1 MKYSDT
7 LNLPKTDLPMRAEL
21 PKREPEIERV
31 WEEKDLYQESL
42 AKPSPSGNFIL
53 HDGPPYSNGHIHM
66 GHALNKTLK
75 DFIVKYKTMAGF
87 RSPYVPGWDNHGM
100 PIEVEVQKEFRKA
113 GRKAERLELRRRC
126 REYAA
131 EWVGIQCEEFKRIGV
146 RGDWDHPYLTMSTE
160 YEATIVKVFAELA
173 LAGYIYRGLKPIL
186 WCPVCETALAEA
198 EIEYRPHVSPSIY
211 VRFPLK
217 SDPKGLFSDLPAD
230 KVFAIIWTTTPWT
243 IPANVALAVH
253 PDYTYVIVRAG
264 DAYYILAEDLVKQT
278 FEAVGVTEYQ
288 ITGSLKG
295 RDLEGEVFA
304 HPIFGRD
311 SIVVLA
317 DYVTLTEGTGV
328 VHTAPG
334 HGREDFATG
343 QAYGLPILN
352 PVDASGHFTAEAGQF
367 EGLSIREGDKAI
379 IEGLD
384 RRGNLLAQNTIE
396 HSYPHCWRCRGPVIF
411 RTTVQWFLAMD
422 HQGLRQRILDA
433 IEGVKWFPPES
444 INRITSMIANSP
456 DWCLS
461 RQRTWGVGIP
471 VFYCATCNA
480 EIMTKD
486 SLDAVYD
493 LVFAEGS
500 DAWFEKE
507 AAEILPPGFK
517 CPCGGSEFTKETDI
531 LDVWFDSGSSSR
543 AVLENR
549 SELHYPSDVYLEGS
563 DQHRGWFNKSLVIG
577 IGTKGESP
585 FRECITSGWMLD
597 EQGRAMAKSLG
608 NVIPPQD
615 IIGKDGADVLRL
627 WVSSTDYL
635 EDVRLGE
642 EILTR
647 IRDAYR
653 RIRNTYRFLLA
664 NLYDF
669 DPPADSVPYAE
680 MTEIDRWALHQLQML
695 VRDVT
700 AGYEAYEFHKVF
712 HAVHDFAS
720 VQLSAFYLDVL
731 KDRLYASVPKSVE
744 RRSAQTAMYEIL
756 RAIVLI
762 MTPILSYTAEEVW
775 GYVPGTDKALSP
787 QLADFPKVNKAF
799 VDADLNNRWKRI
811 LEVREEV
818 NQALEQARQTE
829 VIGKPLEAGVTL
841 IAPPNLHDFLLPYAD
856 QLASIFIVSQVKLEK
871 GEEGKPLKVSVGP
884 AEGERCERCWL
895 VLPTVGR
902 HAVHPSLCARCTEVV
917 TEVY

>member
-1 MKYSDT
+1 MKYSET
-7 LNLPKTDLPMRAEL
+7 LNLPKTDFPMRGEL
-21 PKREPEIERV
+21 PKREPEIDRI
-31 WEEKDLYQESL
+31 WKEKGLYEESL
-42 AKPSPSGNFIL
+42 KKPAPAGDFIL

-66 GHALNKTLK
+66 GTAMNKVLK
-75 DFIVKYKTMAGF
+75 DFVVKYQTMAGF
-87 RSPYVPGWDNHGM
+87 RSPYIPGWDNHGM
-100 PIEVEVQKEFRKA
+100 PIEVEVQKEFRKS
-113 GRKAERLELRRRC
+113 GQKPDRLALRHRC

-131 EWVGIQCEEFKRIGV
+131 EWVNIQREEFKRLGV

-198 EIEYRPHVSPSIY
+198 EIEYHPHVSPSIY

-230 KVFAIIWTTTPWT
+230 EVFAIIWTTTPWT

-253 PDYTYVIVRAG
+253 PDYTYVIVEAG
-264 DAYYILAEDLVKQT
+264 DAYYVLAEDLVKQT
-278 FEAVGVTEYQ
+278 FEAIGVTDYKVVR
-288 ITGSLKG
+288 TLKG
-295 RDLEGEVFA
+295 SEMEGDVFA

-311 SIVVLA
+311 SVVVLA

-334 HGREDFATG
+334 HGREDFMTG

-352 PVDASGHFTAEAGQF
+352 PVDGSGRFTAEAGQF
-367 EGLSIREGDKAI
+367 EGLSIKEGDKAVVEEM
-379 IEGLD
+379 EG
-384 RRGNLLAQNTIE
+384 RGHLLAKSTVE

-433 IEGVKWFPPES
+433 IEGVKWYPEES
-444 INRITSMIANSP
+444 INRITSMIGNSP

-461 RQRTWGVGIP
+461 RQRAWGVGIP
-471 VFYCATCNA
+471 VFYCTKCGT
-480 EIMTKD
+480 EIMTKE
-486 SLDAVYD
+486 SLDAVYR
-493 LVFAEGS
+493 LILAEGS
-500 DAWFEKE
+500 DAWFEKQPS
-507 AAEILPPGFK
+507 EILPSGFK
-517 CPCGGSEFTKETDI
+517 CSCGGSEFTKETDI

-549 SELHYPSDVYLEGS
+549 PELHYPADVYLEGS

-585 FRECITSGWMLD
+585 FRQCITNGWMLD
-597 EQGRAMAKSLG
+597 EQGRTMHKSWG
-608 NVIPPQD
+608 NVIAPKE
-615 IIGKDGADVLRL
+615 IIDRDGADVLRL
-627 WVSSTDYL
+627 WVSSANYF
-635 EDVRLGE
+635 EDVRLGK
-642 EILTR
+642 EILKR
-647 IRDAYR
+647 ISDAYR

-669 DPPADSVPYAE
+669 DPSADMTPYSD
-680 MTEIDRWALHQLQML
+680 MLEIDRWALHQLQL
-695 VRDVT
+695 LIKEVT
-700 AGYEAYEFHKVF
+700 AGYEGYELHKVF
-712 HAVHDFAS
+712 HAVHDFAA
-720 VQLSAFYLDVL
+720 VELSAFYLDVL
-731 KDRLYASVPKSVE
+731 KDRLYASAPKSVE

-756 RAIVLI
+756 RAMVLI

-775 GYVPGTDKALSP
+775 GHVPGDQKESSP
-787 QLADFPKVNKAF
+787 QLADFPKADEAWA
-799 VDADLNNRWKRI
+799 DAELDNRWKKI
-811 LEVREEV
+811 LEVRDEV

-841 IAPPNLHDFLLPYAD
+841 TAPPSLYDFLSPYAD
-856 QLASIFIVSQVKLEK
+856 QLASILIVSQVKLEK
-871 GEEGKPLKVSVGP
+871 GREAQPLKVSVGP
-884 AEGERCERCWL
+884 AEGARCDRCWL
-895 VLPTVGR
+895 VLPTVGK
-902 HAVHPSLCARCTEVV
+902 HAVHPLLCTRCTEVV